1 MKMRVDAYVYIG
13 VMVLMLVIIGNA
25 LTMVYLSS
33 KLLPLIISGIVFV
46 LAAIQLSRE
55 LLTKGK
61 PQVTETEEVTGGGE
75 REETWYGY
83 SVVSAYVIGF
93 FLTIYLLNFII
104 AIPLF
109 TLVYMKKYGTRWR
122 VAITFAV
129 VITVLI
135 YVIFGLALDLGFYQ
149 GLLFKAL
156 GY

>member
-1 MKMRVDAYVYIG
+1 MKMRKDTYVYIG

-33 KLLPLIISGIVFV
+33 KLLPLIISGTVFV

-55 LLTKGK
+55 LLAKNK
-61 PQVTETEEVTGGGE
+61 PKATVTEETMGGGE
-75 REETWYGY
+75 KKETWYGY
-83 SVVSAYVIGF
+83 SLISIYVIGF

-109 TLVYMKKYGTRWR
+109 ALVYMKKYGTRWR
-122 VAITFAV
+122 VAIISAV

-135 YVIFGLALDLGFYQ
+135 YVIFEFALDLNLYQ
-149 GLLFKAL
+149 GLLFR
-156 GY
+156 

>member
-1 MKMRVDAYVYIG
+1 MRKDTYVYIG

-55 LLTKGK
+55 FLARNK
-61 PQVTETEEVTGGGE
+61 PKATVTEETMGGGGE
-75 REETWYGY
+75 ETWQGY
-83 SVVSAYVIGF
+83 SMVSVYIIGF
-93 FLTIYLLNFII
+93 FVTIYLLNFII
-104 AIPLF
+104 AIPMF
-109 TLVYMKKYGTRWR
+109 TLVYMKKHGTRWR
-122 VAITFAV
+122 VTIISAA

-135 YVIFGLALDLGFYQ
+135 YVVFELALNLNLYQ